1 MSTIDNDSI
10 HVGQCIKIECGFG
23 KVLKYGSANC
33 IKIGYSSSAQ
43 GFQESGI
50 VLR

>member
-1 MSTIDNDSI
+1 MSRIDNDSI

-33 IKIGYSSSAQ
+33 IKIGNSSSAQ
-43 GFQESGI
+43 GLQESGI